1 MGAGPCFGTWVPPPV
16 APPPRLQDS
25 LVRVCVYWL
34 DESSPCPASTSTL
47 DFTSLFQFPWGQG
60 QGGGGQGQR
69 ESGWGGL
76 SGGPWV
82 SGTPPGQSPTLSSA
96 GVKENLCPPCAS
108 LCPQGFWARRRGRGA
123 PVDGLRGV
131 LGPGEPG
138 RSGCSLKV
146 RGLRSSEVPSATL
159 PCYPAAPTNHSNVSS
174 HLGHRRAQSTA
185 AHFLPFPPCNIR
197 WHRSASPSGGPSAW
211 EVSNSIYLS

>member
-16 APPPRLQDS
+16 APPPHLQDS
-25 LVRVCVYWL
+25 LVRVYVYWL

-108 LCPQGFWARRRGRGA
+108 LCPQGFWAWRRGRGA
-123 PVDGLRGV
+123 PVDRGSEACSGLGSLGEVVEASRSGV
-131 LGPGEPG
+131 SGPQKCSRPRCLATLQPPPITVTSHPTWATGEPSLLQLTFCPSLPAISGG
-138 RSGCSLKV
+138 R
-146 RGLRSSEVPSATL
+146 
-159 PCYPAAPTNHSNVSS
+159 
-174 HLGHRRAQSTA
+174 
-185 AHFLPFPPCNIR
+185 
-197 WHRSASPSGGPSAW
+197 RSASPSGGPQCLGG
-211 EVSNSIYLS
+211 E